1 MTPKTIKDV
10 AKIANVSPSTVSR
23 VISDNPKI
31 SEETKL
37 RVRAAMEELHYQ
49 PNQIARSLTN
59 KSTKTLGLLLPGAE
73 DKLLINP
80 FWFQAMRGISSYAKK
95 KGYYILLAHAEKN
108 EDENEVLNKL
118 IGSKWVD
125 GIILTTVKDDDSR
138 IRFLKQRNHP
148 FVVIGT
154 PDDQDHTLWVDNDN
168 VNAMF
173 NVVDILI
180 KKGHR
185 VIGFVGGADEFK
197 VTKNRLLGYLKAL
210 RANNIEADLNLVYE
224 KDDTEEAAYEAAIEM
239 IAHKTPDAIVTTDD
253 LIAFGVQ
260 RALVE
265 HHLNAVALVG
275 FNNTSLSQY
284 KSPSISSVDINAEKL
299 GKFAVKLLIA
309 QIDDEKLDTNSYIIE
324 TKFIE
329 RDSTK

>member
-1 MTPKTIKDV
+1 MTPITIKDV

-31 SEETKL
+31 SAQTKL
-37 RVRAAMEELHYQ
+37 RVNAAMEELNYQ

-73 DKLLINP
+73 DDLLINP
-80 FWFQAMRGISSYAKK
+80 FFVQAMRGICSYAKK
-95 KGYYILLAHAEKN
+95 RGYYILLAHAEKN
-108 EDENEVLNKL
+108 EDETEVLNKL

-125 GIILTTVKDDDSR
+125 GIILTTVKDNDSR
-138 IRFLKQRNHP
+138 IVFLKKRAHP
-148 FVVIGT
+148 FVVIGK
-154 PDDQDHTLWVDNDN
+154 PDDEEHTLWVDNDN

-173 NVVDILI
+173 NIVDMLI

-185 VIGFVGGADEFK
+185 TIGFVGGADEFK

-210 RANNIEADLNLVYE
+210 RSNNIETDLNLVYE
-224 KDDTEEAAYEAAIEM
+224 KDYTEEAAYEATMEI
-239 IAHKTPDAIVTTDD
+239 INYKIPDAIVTTDD

-260 RALVE
+260 RALIE
-265 HHLNAVALVG
+265 RDLKDIAHVG

-299 GKFAVKLLIA
+299 GMFAVKLLIGK
-309 QIDDEKLDTNSYIIE
+309 IEGENLETNSYIID

-329 RDSTK
+329 RDSTR